1 MAKRKPTWLTA
12 HGIESKE
19 VPMSNDSP
27 EILVPSEVYPPDAA
41 PVTWVSRSRPRYWV
55 HILLLLATVFTT
67 LVVGAGLEANFQ
79 RGLPPFALGEHTFP
93 FSVLWALQGHNLLLG
108 VPFSLTLMLILLA
121 HEMGHYLYCLKYR
134 VQATLPF
141 FIPFPTLIGTLGAF
155 IRIRSPLRSRA
166 ILFDIGIAGPIAGFV
181 VALPVLIF
189 SLGRSHV
196 APFGAAPP
204 DISLGYPLI
213 FYLAKKFLVALGHG
227 AGIASVPMSRLNL
240 DPMAVAA
247 WVGMFATSLN
257 LLPGGQL
264 DGGHIVFAVSPR
276 MHSRISRATI
286 FALIPLGLFFW
297 PGWLVWAVLLRVSGM
312 RHPEVAE
319 WPDITPA
326 RKWLAGFAL
335 LMLVLTFAYAPV
347 GPGSL
352 LDLLTSLFGNGRHW
366 HILR

>member
-1 MAKRKPTWLTA
+1 
-12 HGIESKE
+12 
-19 VPMSNDSP
+19 MSNDSP
-27 EILVPSEVYPPDAA
+27 EILVPSEVYTPDTAH
-41 PVTWVSRSRPRYWV
+41 VTWVPGPRPRYWI

-67 LVVGAGLEANFQ
+67 LVVGARLESNFQ
-79 RGLPPFALGEHTFP
+79 SGLPPFAIGDHIFP
-93 FSVLWALQGHNLLLG
+93 VLWALHGHNLLLG

-134 VQATLPF
+134 VHATLPF

-189 SLGRSHV
+189 SLGRSRV

-204 DISLGYPLI
+204 DISLGYPLV
-213 FYLAKKFLVALGHG
+213 FYLAKKFLVAIGHG
-227 AGIASVPMSRLNL
+227 AAIGSVPMSRLYL

-276 MHSRISRATI
+276 THSRISRATI
-286 FALIPLGLFFW
+286 LALIPLGLFFW
-297 PGWLVWAVLLRVSGM
+297 AGWLVWAVLLRVSGM

-352 LDLLTSLFGNGRHW
+352 LDSLKVLLGNVPHW
-366 HILR
+366 HIRH